1 MHRVPNV
8 NGSKEAVYNPNSQ
21 LYSNEK
27 RMINQWTL
35 GVPYFPTNQC
45 IRRYSWCENWGIR
58 VTGHTARGNTWFQ
71 SQHTWG
77 WPVYVLEVEHARIP
91 TIWMLTQGYQGE
103 NPRPYRHRPTF
114 STAWSDSSSK
124 VLLKTS
130 WGQGEHRWDCHPKGN
145 KTLSTA
151 GINISLSGKTG
162 THTTF

>member
-91 TIWMLTQGYQGE
+91 TIWMLTQLTRAPGE
-103 NPRPYRHRPTF
+103 KTHGHIDIARPSAQHGLTAHPRCCWRRPGVKENTDETATQREIRHF
-114 STAWSDSSSK
+114 Q
-124 VLLKTS
+124 LL
-130 WGQGEHRWDCHPKGN
+130 E
-145 KTLSTA
+145 
-151 GINISLSGKTG
+151 
-162 THTTF
+162 